1 MNQAISHRDDL
12 LLEVVRS
19 AEETAL
25 QLRHYAAA
33 VISPPREVPDCS
45 ERPLLPVRVEVTP
58 EGWVLA
64 ALPVILPRRTDE
76 DRSRFL
82 ASSLWNAIRAQFR
95 DKPLPKFH
103 TCVLIYE
110 HVYTFGCKRRF
121 IEHDNME
128 LKHCQDVLEAAF
140 LTNDSAA
147 LCFAFQCSH
156 FGEAEGTR
164 IWIVPA
170 GQFPAWLETHKIYW
184 ADTPKT

>member
-1 MNQAISHRDDL
+1 MNQTISHRDDL

-25 QLRHYAAA
+25 QLRRYAAM
-33 VISPPREVPDCS
+33 VISPLREVPDCS

-64 ALPVILPRRTDE
+64 ALPVILPRRNDG

-82 ASSLWNAIRAQFR
+82 ASSLWNAIQAHFR

-110 HVYTFGCKRRF
+110 HVYTSGCKRRF
-121 IEHDNME
+121 IDHDNLE
-128 LKHCQDVLEAAF
+128 LKYCQDALEAAF

-147 LCFAFQCSH
+147 LCSAFQCSR
-156 FGEAEGTR
+156 FGETAGTR
-164 IWIVPA
+164 IWIIPPE
-170 GQFPAWLETHKIYW
+170 QFPAWLEKRKIYW
-184 ADTPKT
+184 EDTPKT